1 MARRPQLTAEQRSAL
16 FDPPRLP
23 RELVRHYTLSGGDL
37 DLVLR
42 CRGDHNRLGYA
53 WPTCGARD
61 GCCGR
66 KSVLRP
72 NWWRPSPTNS
82 AFTPVCWTPIWPRT
96 SPGAGMPATFR
107 IG

>member
-53 WPTCGARD
+53 VQLAY
-61 GCCGR
+61 
-66 KSVLRP
+66 LRCP
-72 NWWRPSPTNS
+72 GGVHPGSLQI
-82 AFTPVCWTPIWPRT
+82 FTVRR
-96 SPGAGMPATFR
+96 GLLG
-107 IG
+107 

>member
-23 RELVRHYTLSGGDL
+23 RKLVRHYTLSGGDL

-53 WPTCGARD
+53 VQLVYMRCP
-61 GCCGR
+61 GR
-66 KSVLRP
+66 LLRP
-72 NWWRPSPTNS
+72 EERPPAELVEAIGGHRRAARCS
-82 AFTPVCWTPIWPRT
+82 ALSAGPL
-96 SPGAGMPATFR
+96 PGP
-107 IG
+107 

>member
-42 CRGDHNRLGYA
+42 CRGRGI
-53 WPTCGARD
+53 
-61 GCCGR
+61 
-66 KSVLRP
+66 
-72 NWWRPSPTNS
+72 
-82 AFTPVCWTPIWPRT
+82 AFER
-96 SPGAGMPATFR
+96 A
-107 IG
+107 